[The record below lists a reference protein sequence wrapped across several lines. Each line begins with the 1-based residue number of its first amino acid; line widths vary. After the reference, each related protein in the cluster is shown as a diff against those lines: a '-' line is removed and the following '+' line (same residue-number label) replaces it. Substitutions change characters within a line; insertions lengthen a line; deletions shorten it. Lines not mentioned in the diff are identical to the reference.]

1 MTACRL
7 FTVLLA
13 VAAMANCQSP
23 PPSPPHPVTETLHG
37 VIITDPYRWLEDQ
50 NSPETR
56 AWLDAQIPYT
66 QSFLA
71 RIPVR
76 DQVKRRLEQLSRIDS
91 YGFPIERHGRFYF
104 SRRLANENRASIC
117 ARGGLVTKSS

>member
-117 ARGGLVTKSS
+117 ARSGLDGR